1 MRFSFFAARPQPPY
15 LGFKKPVYFCIR
27 DDDTSFFTSAEELE
41 RAYGDILK
49 WGPVSLAVV
58 PFHRAGT
65 SKAVPEKFRG
75 RWTIHPL
82 HKNRD
87 LVEYLRLKIKQG
99 QFEIML
105 HGYHHDEPHGR
116 PEFSNGANLTP
127 KIIDARKYL
136 EDLLDT
142 SIRVFVPP
150 HNTIGS
156 EGLAAIARAGLHLG
170 GIGGIRSG
178 WPLFSYTSWSLWVR
192 LRIWAKTGGP
202 GVPWILDLGNHRE
215 IAGNPVTPSASFA
228 KNKASLESALRL
240 GGVFCAATHY
250 WELGVRGTNPGNPA
264 VGEHLRLLIDRAHS
278 DSQVIWGS
286 VGDVV
291 SECGAV
297 I

>member
-1 MRFSFFAARPQPPY
+1 MQRAHPR
-15 LGFKKPVYFCIR
+15 FKKPVYFCIR
-27 DDDTSFFTSAEELE
+27 DDDTSFFTSPDDLE

-65 SKAVPEKFRG
+65 SRSVPEKFRG

-82 HKNRD
+82 HKNHD
-87 LVEYLRLKIKQG
+87 LVEYLRPKVEQG

-105 HGYHHDEPHGR
+105 HGYHHDELHGK
-116 PEFSNGANLTP
+116 PEFSNGGNLTA
-127 KIIDARKYL
+127 KISDGRKYL
-136 EDLLDT
+136 EDLLDA

-150 HNTIGS
+150 HNTIGP
-156 EGLAAIARAGLHLG
+156 EGLAAIARSSLHLAGVG
-170 GIGGIRSG
+170 GFRSG
-178 WPLFSYTSWSLWVR
+178 WPLFSYTSWALWMR
-192 LRIWAKTGGP
+192 LRIRARAGEP
-202 GVPWILDLGNHRE
+202 GVPWVLDLGDHRE
-215 IAGNPVTPSASFA
+215 IPGHPVTPSASFA

-250 WELGVRGTNPGNPA
+250 WQLPACGTQPDNPA
-264 VGEHLRLLIDRAHS
+264 VGEHLRLLIDRVHS
-278 DSQVIWGS
+278 DSRVIWRS

-291 SECGAV
+291 TQCAAV